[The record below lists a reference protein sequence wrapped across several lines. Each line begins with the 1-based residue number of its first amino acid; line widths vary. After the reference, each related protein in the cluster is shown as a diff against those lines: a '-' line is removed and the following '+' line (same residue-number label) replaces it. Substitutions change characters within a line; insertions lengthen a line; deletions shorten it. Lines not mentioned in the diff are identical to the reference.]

1 MIFKSITLEN
11 FRPYYGEKIIK
22 FCNGEKNITLIKAEN
37 GSGKTTLLEAIRWCL
52 YGNNLKLN
60 SGSHQKNGAVSFV
73 NKKYLSENSKTEVFA
88 SVKVELIGKSMNSK
102 VDKFKEDNYTIIR
115 KISFKDDRLKE
126 VKLDLEIN
134 GEKFDEKLILSKQ
147 EIIENILPKEINFF
161 VDGERLQNIAP
172 ELDKKKNNNN
182 LVTIQES
189 IYRVLGIKSL
199 ENAIIDLEN
208 LRKKLEKNYLE
219 GKEVETELKEL
230 YFLEEEKRGN
240 LKKKREVR
248 NNLSEELGVILEQKI
263 NLEKKLEEIP
273 KTISQEKQY
282 EKDLALLEIEINNI
296 EIKKQKLEEKY
307 QEILSVKGVEFISNK
322 IINNAYKILAS
333 KKENKGIPSRYEKEF
348 LQELLKQKECI
359 CGQKLIEG
367 TDNFDIINK
376 KIKIAEERKDS
387 VEILNES
394 YYILGAFKNDNYNI
408 LKEIK
413 ELKIEIL
420 EIERS
425 IEKKKNEQNL
435 LKNKITDMDFLK
447 QYEKLTNNKDELEK
461 SEKNLLIEIE
471 LISRD
476 IEMLSSEYQET
487 LKKRVE
493 KEKKEKKH
501 NSEINKK
508 DFCERMLYCLIKLK
522 VFKEI
527 QGREELKEKI
537 EEVYSKI
544 NKKDYKVELSE
555 KFEYKVY
562 DQVDKKE
569 IGASG
574 GESKN
579 KALSFI
585 GGLIYYAKELNKNKG
600 MDVLTNGGIY
610 PLVLDAPYGDLDNE
624 YRLDFTKML
633 PNLSEQVIVMVSS

>member
-1 MIFKSITLEN
+1 
-11 FRPYYGEKIIK
+11 
-22 FCNGEKNITLIKAEN
+22 
-37 GSGKTTLLEAIRWCL
+37 
-52 YGNNLKLN
+52 
-60 SGSHQKNGAVSFV
+60 
-73 NKKYLSENSKTEVFA
+73 
-88 SVKVELIGKSMNSK
+88 
-102 VDKFKEDNYTIIR
+102 
-115 KISFKDDRLKE
+115 
-126 VKLDLEIN
+126 
-134 GEKFDEKLILSKQ
+134 
-147 EIIENILPKEINFF
+147 
-161 VDGERLQNIAP
+161 
-172 ELDKKKNNNN
+172 
-182 LVTIQES
+182 
-189 IYRVLGIKSL
+189 
-199 ENAIIDLEN
+199 
-208 LRKKLEKNYLE
+208 
-219 GKEVETELKEL
+219 TELKEL

-562 DQVDKKE
+562 D
-569 IGASG
+569 
-574 GESKN
+574 
-579 KALSFI
+579 
-585 GGLIYYAKELNKNKG
+585 
-600 MDVLTNGGIY
+600 
-610 PLVLDAPYGDLDNE
+610 
-624 YRLDFTKML
+624 
-633 PNLSEQVIVMVSS
+633 